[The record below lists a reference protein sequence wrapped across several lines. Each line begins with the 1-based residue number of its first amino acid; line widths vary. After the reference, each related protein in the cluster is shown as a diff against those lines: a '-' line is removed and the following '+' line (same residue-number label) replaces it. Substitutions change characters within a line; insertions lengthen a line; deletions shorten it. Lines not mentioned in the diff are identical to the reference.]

1 MRRFTTLVRSL
12 KKFPVRLLQSPD
24 NVKLQ
29 EVGGAADAHW
39 CARDD
44 ADDVAFFDEALF
56 EKALFGEVGEAVD
69 FFDVGDVARSDTPVK
84 GHATAGC
91 GFGRKRDDGNERAL
105 TGDESLGEAA
115 LGENRDALP
124 MLFAGSVHN

>member
-24 NVKLQ
+24 NVKLH

-44 ADDVAFFDEALF
+44 ADDVAFFDQALF

-69 FFDVGDVARSDTPVK
+69 FFDVGDVARRYTPVK
-84 GHATAGC
+84 RHTTACC
-91 GFGRKRDDGNERAL
+91 GFGGKRRETRRSAEKGVQWCR
-105 TGDESLGEAA
+105 S
-115 LGENRDALP
+115 
-124 MLFAGSVHN
+124 

>member
-24 NVKLQ
+24 NVKLH

-69 FFDVGDVARSDTPVK
+69 FFDVGDVAGRETPVK
-84 GHATAGC
+84 RDSTAG
-91 GFGRKRDDGNERAL
+91 GRLRGKSASRRSGGRK
-105 TGDESLGEAA
+105 GEQA
-115 LGENRDALP
+115 R
-124 MLFAGSVHN
+124 